1 VTTLYRVEPDSLERL
16 PSLLQRLAD
25 LGASE
30 ADTDD
35 LRLRKRVLN
44 LAAAFITSVSPLW
57 VVTYLVLG
65 HWLSAAIP
73 AAYIAVTAGFV
84 YAHSQARWYRAFR
97 FGQLVMYL
105 LLPFALQWSLG
116 GFANS
121 SAVALWGLT
130 APLAA
135 IFFVGARQAPPW
147 FGAFAALVVLSGLL
161 DPALS
166 ESPPH
171 IPDGVVVGFFTLDL
185 LAVSTTV
192 FLLLQYFVRAREA
205 EQARSERLL
214 LNVLPAPVARRL
226 KETDSVIADAY
237 PEATVL
243 FADIVDFTPLA
254 DGMDP
259 AEVVQLLDSVFT
271 TWDEMAAH
279 HGLEKIK
286 TIGDAYMVVGGVPV
300 PRRDH
305 AAAVAEMALEMRAG
319 LAGRPLSLR
328 ARIGVDTGPV
338 VAGVIGRSKFTYDL
352 WGDTVNTAS
361 RMESSG
367 VADRIQVTG
376 RMRDALPGSF
386 CLDCRGEVAIK
397 GKGPMTTYFLNGKR
411 PGFGTT

>member
-1 VTTLYRVEPDSLERL
+1 VTTLYRVEPASLERL

-25 LGASE
+25 LGVSD

-44 LAAAFITSVSPLW
+44 LAAAFIASVSPLW

-65 HWLSAAIP
+65 HWLSATIP
-73 AAYIAVTAGFV
+73 AAYIAVTAVFI
-84 YAHSQARWYRAFR
+84 YAHSQTRWYRAFR

-121 SAVALWGLT
+121 SLVALWGLT
-130 APLAA
+130 SPLAA
-135 IFFVGARQAPPW
+135 IFFVGARQALPW
-147 FGAFAALVVLSGLL
+147 FGAFAALVVLSGLF

-171 IPDGVVVGFFTLDL
+171 IPDGVIVGFFALNL
-185 LAVSTTV
+185 LAPSTTV

-271 TWDEMAAH
+271 SWDELAAH
-279 HGLEKIK
+279 YGVEKIK

-305 AAAVAEMALEMRAG
+305 AAAVAEMALAMRAG
-319 LAGRPLSLR
+319 LVGRPNDGELPLR
-328 ARIGVDTGPV
+328 VRIGVDTGPV
-338 VAGVIGRSKFTYDL
+338 VAGVIGRSKFIYDL

-367 VADRIQVTG
+367 VADRIQVTD
-376 RMRDALPGSF
+376 RVRDALPDEF
-386 CLDCRGEVAIK
+386 RLDCRGEVSIK

-411 PGFGTT
+411 P